1 MFTGEDMA
9 QVLSMTLTPPIID
22 SDLEI
27 TRQIAAG
34 DEDALRK
41 MYAAYGQRMYAYALR
56 LTRDPS
62 LAEEAV
68 QESLV
73 VVWKSAGNFRGQ
85 SRLLTWL
92 LGIVHH
98 KSLNLLRQRS
108 DLSLDEPLEPV
119 ASGEEPPARQ
129 VEAHD
134 CRRLIRQG
142 LEKLAVSQ
150 RSVLELVFY
159 NHLSLE
165 EAARVLECPI
175 GTVKSRLFSGRNA
188 LKGELLRA
196 GYRLEDLL

>member
-9 QVLSMTLTPPIID
+9 QVLSMTLTPSIIEP
-22 SDLEI
+22 DLEV

-34 DEDALRK
+34 NEDALRK
-41 MYAAYGQRMYAYALR
+41 VYAAYGQRMYTYALR

-73 VVWKSAGNFRGQ
+73 VFWKCAGNFRGQ
-85 SRLLTWL
+85 SRLITWL

-98 KSLNLLRQRS
+98 KSINLLRQRS
-108 DLSLDEPLEPV
+108 DLSLDEPSEPV
-119 ASGEEPPARQ
+119 VSGEEPPACQ
-129 VEAHD
+129 AEAHD
-134 CRRLIRQG
+134 RQRLIREG
-142 LEKLAVSQ
+142 LDRLALPQ

-165 EAARVLECPI
+165 ETAQVLECPV
-175 GTVKSRLFSGRNA
+175 GTIKSRLFSAKNA
-188 LKGELLRA
+188 LKGVMIRA